1 MSRKKADFCYLI
13 LVVFV
18 LAALPTAV
26 AAYNKYTWNK
36 QIPPSDDAKVF
47 LLTGNR
53 DKGWVA
59 GPIAAADVLKYS
71 LEPNLG
77 QPPVLKVHKGE
88 TVVLKLTSSD
98 VVHGFSLK
106 DFGVFV
112 DQGIHPGK
120 PTTVSFV
127 ADKVGSFKFVCNS
140 ICGDHHEQMYGTI
153 VVTD

>member
-1 MSRKKADFCYLI
+1 MSHKRADFCYLI

-18 LAALPTAV
+18 LLALPTAV
-26 AAYNKYTWNK
+26 AAYNKYAWNK
-36 QIPPSDDAKVF
+36 QVLSANAKVF

-53 DKGWVA
+53 DKGWVV
-59 GPIAAADVLKYS
+59 GPIAATDILKYS
-71 LEPNLG
+71 LEPGRGN
-77 QPPVLKVHKGE
+77 PPVIRVHKGD

-112 DQGIHPGK
+112 DQGIQPGK

-140 ICGDHHEQMYGTI
+140 ICGDHHEQMDGTI
-153 VVTD
+153 VVTN

>member
-1 MSRKKADFCYLI
+1 MSCKRFDIFCLV

-18 LAALPTAV
+18 VIALPSAV
-26 AAYNKYTWNK
+26 VAYNQYAWNK
-36 QIPPSDDAKVF
+36 QISPDHAKAF

-53 DKGWVA
+53 EKGWVA
-59 GPIAAADVLKYS
+59 GPITATDVLKYS
-71 LEPNLG
+71 LKPGKGE
-77 QPPVLKVHKGE
+77 PPVIRVRKGE
-88 TVVLKLTSSD
+88 NVVLKLTSSD

-112 DQGIHPGK
+112 DQGIHPGQ

>member
-1 MSRKKADFCYLI
+1 MNLKKADLCYLF

-18 LAALPTAV
+18 LSALPKAV
-26 AAYNKYTWNK
+26 SAYNKYTWNK
-36 QIPPSDDAKVF
+36 QAPRNANVF

-53 DKGWVA
+53 DRGWIVGPVA
-59 GPIAAADVLKYS
+59 ATDVLKFS
-71 LEPNLG
+71 LEPAKMG
-77 QPPVLKVHKGE
+77 HPVLHVRKGQKVI
-88 TVVLKLTSSD
+88 LKLTSSD

-112 DQGIHPGK
+112 DQGIQPGK

-127 ADKVGSFKFVCNS
+127 ADKVGTFKFVCNS

-153 VVTD
+153 VVSD

>member
-1 MSRKKADFCYLI
+1 MSRKRVDLCYLF
-13 LVVFV
+13 LVIFV
-18 LAALPTAV
+18 VAALPTAV

-36 QIPPSDDAKVF
+36 QVPSDDARVF

-59 GPIAAADVLKYS
+59 GSIAATDVLKYS
-71 LEPNLG
+71 LKPDQG
-77 QPPVLKVHKGE
+77 KPPVLRVKEGE

-112 DQGIHPGK
+112 DQGIQPGK
-120 PTTVSFV
+120 PMTVSFV
-127 ADKVGSFKFVCNS
+127 ADKVGTFKFVCNS
-140 ICGDHHEQMYGTI
+140 ICGDHHEQMFGTI
-153 VVTD
+153 VVTN